1 MTARARTIHQVPM
14 RVLEEAFAAFK
25 TVEYQLSTS
34 AIMHEKRI
42 GAKGSGKQFLPAL
55 ATLFDGAAEA
65 DGGETAEKTAIAAAL
80 AAFGGRR
87 GLLLV
92 LHGSLSAGGTTI
104 VLALGRT
111 ILSLRVLSLRG
122 LSLRGAVALQRR
134 CVNDQPTV
142 AGFRGDCWE
151 GGREALAGLRLAGAM
166 VEGMATITLDSVDDE
181 E

>member
-1 MTARARTIHQVPM
+1 M

-25 TVEYQLSTS
+25 T
-34 AIMHEKRI
+34 
-42 GAKGSGKQFLPAL
+42 AL

-122 LSLRGAVALQRR
+122 AVASLGLLR
-134 CVNDQPTV
+134 VTALVLV
-142 AGFRGDCWE
+142 AA
-151 GGREALAGLRLAGAM
+151 ALLVVVVLSGHG
-166 VEGMATITLDSVDDE
+166 E
-181 E
+181 